1 MAEADRHQEELMEL
15 EKKKAE
21 DMEAARDKD
30 IKQFYADYKVWRI
43 FFRILKFCRIFLRNC
58 VEWQV
63 IFCKRKSMFSYQG
76 QNCFSKEAEKYDFVQ
91 LYPD

>member
-1 MAEADRHQEELMEL
+1 MRLIPLDQCDSYLANLINQVEEKERRLGEMAEADRHQEELMEL

-43 FFRILKFCRIFLRNC
+43 FS
-58 VEWQV
+58 E
-63 IFCKRKSMFSYQG
+63 Y
-76 QNCFSKEAEKYDFVQ
+76 
-91 LYPD
+91 